1 MIPISL
7 WCQERK
13 QEEKEAYDEEIFMVH
28 FYIVHDFSVGNGG
41 SSKDDNG
48 IVQVR

>member
-1 MIPISL
+1 V
-7 WCQERK
+7 
-13 QEEKEAYDEEIFMVH
+13 VH